1 MRHAGRWGP
10 RLALCDGC
18 REGYRSGAKT
28 TCRGRVMY
36 DMWWLVALAAA
47 MVATGVVSGTLA
59 GLLGV
64 GGGIVIV
71 PLLFNVFPLFDIP
84 DSIQM
89 KLAVGTSLATII
101 PTSIVSARKHRATG
115 AMDETLLR
123 SIWLPM
129 MLGVAIGTALAVHV
143 RGEGLTAVFAVVAL
157 LVALNMGFTGVDF
170 RVAEKVPEGPPRA
183 ALGMGIGSVSAMMGI
198 GGGTLGV
205 PILSMF
211 GHPIRAAVA
220 TSSVFGLI
228 ISVPATIGFVWGGW
242 NDPLLPPYSLGY
254 VSLIGFALIV
264 PSSIIATPWGVK
276 LAHTIKPLWLKRAF
290 ALFLAVTSLR
300 MFYSLFT

>member
-1 MRHAGRWGP
+1 VVENWVWLVG
-10 RLALCDGC
+10 LAL
-18 REGYRSGAKT
+18 
-28 TCRGRVMY
+28 
-36 DMWWLVALAAA
+36 A
-47 MVATGVVSGTLA
+47 MAATGLVSGTLA

-71 PLLFNVFPLFDIP
+71 PLLFNVFPLFGIP
-84 DSIQM
+84 EAIQM

-101 PTSIVSARKHRATG
+101 PTSIVSARKHRASGT
-115 AMDETLLR
+115 MDEALLR

-129 MLGVAIGTALAVHV
+129 MAGVALGTLLAVQV
-143 RGEGLTAVFAVVAL
+143 RGEGLTAVFAVMAL
-157 LVALNMGFTGVDF
+157 LVALHMGFTGVNF
-170 RVAEKVPEGPPRA
+170 RVAEKVPDGPPRA
-183 ALGMGIGSVSAMMGI
+183 ALGIGIGSVSAMMGI

-228 ISVPATIGFVWGGW
+228 ISVPATIGFIWGGW
-242 NDPLLPPYSLGY
+242 GDPMLPPYSLGY
-254 VSLIGFALIV
+254 VSVIGFALIA
-264 PSSIIATPWGVK
+264 PTSIIATPWGVK

-290 ALFLAVTSLR
+290 AVFLAITSLR